1 MLQIHLTNL
10 NLLGNLRLGDL
21 SPLCEITDCLDSHCN
36 YCILHSK
43 IALTMVNVTS
53 AKQMAFVQWVIES
66 FTTECFSETLLA
78 EQLVIKD

>member
-10 NLLGNLRLGDL
+10 NLGNLRLGDL

-43 IALTMVNVTS
+43 IALTMV
-53 AKQMAFVQWVIES
+53 M
-66 FTTECFSETLLA
+66 
-78 EQLVIKD
+78 